1 MKREDPAVTA
11 MREHMLAHL
20 DSISDADER
29 QALTKE
35 LQAYLW
41 RYPFSVEELEG
52 DFVGRA
58 HLDTGEIEIDPSELQ
73 RASAPALATYLHEVA
88 HLVCHDGHT
97 VEFATL
103 CAGMQ
108 KHFHCHNPA
117 SVTYD
122 THEAP
127 SLDRQS
133 YAMKTLR
140 FNEVKPI
147 ADPNAYITHTRAV
160 AARQNWLERQLMPNL
175 VALAVASTALAV
187 LLGWPWIRL
196 FFQNDI
202 ATYLAG
208 VGVVAMALAY
218 ALFS

>member
-1 MKREDPAVTA
+1 MTRADQNIKA

-20 DSISDADER
+20 DSIGDADER
-29 QALTKE
+29 RALTDA
-35 LQAYLW
+35 LQAYFY
-41 RYPFSVEELEG
+41 RYPLLVEEIPG
-52 DFVGRA
+52 GFAGIA
-58 HLDTGEIEIDPSELQ
+58 HLDTGKIEIDPSELQ
-73 RASAPALATYLHEVA
+73 RASARALATYLHEIA
-88 HLVCHDGHT
+88 HLVCHDGHS

-108 KHFHCHNPA
+108 KHFHCHNPE
-117 SVTYD
+117 SVAYD

-133 YAMKTLR
+133 YAMKKLR

-147 ADPNAYITHTRAV
+147 ADPNAYITHTRA
-160 AARQNWLERQLMPNL
+160 ATARQNWLERQLMPNL

-196 FFQNDI
+196 FFQNDMT
-202 ATYLAG
+202 TYLTG
-208 VGVVAMALAY
+208 VTVVAMALIY
-218 ALFS
+218 ALVS